1 MTPCSLENSPP
12 TPASSCAADWP
23 RSPPAPGAPAFS
35 PNWAGAR
42 RSAATLATPPPS
54 TPSTSPKSLGITKCG
69 GTLLATVK
77 VATAFVVEPMRVEH
91 ISAVSAIEKLS
102 FPQPWPQNA
111 YRREITENRMAH
123 YVVARR
129 LGDEPPE
136 SAAPSPP
143 PHPPSGAL
151 IGRLSRLLRPSD
163 PPRSAQLEQE
173 LRSIVGYAG
182 IWIMTD
188 EAHITTIASHPDVRG
203 MGVGEFLLVALIHR
217 AIEIGARWMTLEV
230 RASNSVAQN
239 LYRKYTFKEMG
250 VRRRYY
256 SDNGEDAL
264 VMWTDALDSESF
276 LSTLENN
283 EHKLAERL

>member
-1 MTPCSLENSPP
+1 
-12 TPASSCAADWP
+12 
-23 RSPPAPGAPAFS
+23 
-35 PNWAGAR
+35 
-42 RSAATLATPPPS
+42 
-54 TPSTSPKSLGITKCG
+54 
-69 GTLLATVK
+69 VK
-77 VATAFVVEPMRVEH
+77 VATAFVVEPMRLEH
-91 ISAVSAIEKLS
+91 IPAVSAIEKLS

-129 LGDEPPE
+129 LVDRSTQPT
-136 SAAPSPP
+136 PP
-143 PHPPSGAL
+143 PVPATQSADL
-151 IGRLSRLLRPSD
+151 LGRLSRLLRPPE
-163 PPRSAQLEQE
+163 PPRSAELEEE

-182 IWIMTD
+182 IWVMTD

-217 AIEIGARWMTLEV
+217 GIEIGARWMTLEV
-230 RASNSVAQN
+230 RASNAAAQS

-264 VMWTDALDSESF
+264 VMWTDALDSDSF
-276 LSTLENN
+276 QSTFDRN
-283 EHKLAERL
+283 EHKLAERLGPAEVRLGGTIWSLPNA

>member
-1 MTPCSLENSPP
+1 
-12 TPASSCAADWP
+12 
-23 RSPPAPGAPAFS
+23 
-35 PNWAGAR
+35 
-42 RSAATLATPPPS
+42 
-54 TPSTSPKSLGITKCG
+54 
-69 GTLLATVK
+69 VK
-77 VATAFVVEPMRVEH
+77 VATAFVVEPMRIEH
-91 ISAVSAIEKLS
+91 IQAVSAIEKLS

-123 YVVARR
+123 YIIARR
-129 LGDEPPE
+129 LGDRPDQQLAEP
-136 SAAPSPP
+136 APD
-143 PHPPSGAL
+143 PHAQSGDL
-151 IGRLSRLLRPSD
+151 IGRISRLLRPPD

-182 IWIMTD
+182 IWVMTD

-203 MGVGEFLLVALIHR
+203 RGIGEFLLVALVHR

-230 RASNSVAQN
+230 RASNAVAQN

-276 LSTLENN
+276 QAAFDQNDR
-283 EHKLAERL
+283 KLADRLGSAEVRLGGTVWSLPDG

>member
-1 MTPCSLENSPP
+1 
-12 TPASSCAADWP
+12 
-23 RSPPAPGAPAFS
+23 
-35 PNWAGAR
+35 
-42 RSAATLATPPPS
+42 
-54 TPSTSPKSLGITKCG
+54 
-69 GTLLATVK
+69 
-77 VATAFVVEPMRVEH
+77 MRLEH
-91 ISAVSAIEKLS
+91 IPAVSAIEKLS

-123 YVVARR
+123 YIVVRR
-129 LGDEPPE
+129 LGEE
-136 SAAPSPP
+136 SAETATTSAAPST
-143 PHPPSGAL
+143 PPSSDL
-151 IGRLSRLLRPSD
+151 LGRLTRLLRPSET
-163 PPRSAQLEQE
+163 PRSAQLEQE

-182 IWIMTD
+182 ICVMTD

-217 AIEIGARWMTLEV
+217 GIEIGARWMTLEV

-276 LSTLENN
+276 EGTFEQN
-283 EHKLAERL
+283 ERKLAERLGSAEVRLGGTVWSLSDA

>member
-1 MTPCSLENSPP
+1 M
-12 TPASSCAADWP
+12 
-23 RSPPAPGAPAFS
+23 
-35 PNWAGAR
+35 
-42 RSAATLATPPPS
+42 
-54 TPSTSPKSLGITKCG
+54 
-69 GTLLATVK
+69 K

-91 ISAVSAIEKLS
+91 IPAVSAIEKLS

-123 YVVARR
+123 YVVVRR
-129 LGDEPPE
+129 LGDQTEAQSPTPP
-136 SAAPSPP
+136 PSPTP
-143 PHPPSGAL
+143 QSSDFLGK
-151 IGRLSRLLRPSD
+151 LSRLLRPPE
-163 PPRSAQLEQE
+163 PPRSPQLDDE

-188 EAHITTIASHPDVRG
+188 ESHITTIASHPDVRG

-217 AIEIGARWMTLEV
+217 SIEIGARWMTLEV
-230 RASNSVAQN
+230 RATNSVAQN

-276 LSTLENN
+276 QSALEHN
-283 EHKLAERL
+283 EHRLAERLGAAEVRLGGTVWSLPNA